1 METYQTLKIILLSN
15 SESGLGPT
23 LISEMESLATILNFK
38 RLTILQSSLPWNF
51 VGFLP
56 TPLEILGLHMYF
68 HFAKAIGNL
77 MISFNEK
84 VFFYFSI
91 FLF

>member
-1 METYQTLKIILLSN
+1 METYQTLKIIPLSN

-38 RLTILQSSLPWNF
+38 RLTIFQSSLPWNF
-51 VGFLP
+51 VRFLA

>member
-1 METYQTLKIILLSN
+1 METYQTLKIIPLSK

-23 LISEMESLATILNFK
+23 LIFEMESLATILNFK

-51 VGFLP
+51 VGFLA
-56 TPLEILGLHMYF
+56 TPLEILELHMYF
-68 HFAKAIGNL
+68 YFAKAIGNL
-77 MISFNEK
+77 MMSFNEK
-84 VFFYFSI
+84 DFFYFSI

>member
-51 VGFLP
+51 VGFLA
-56 TPLEILGLHMYF
+56 TPLEMLGLRMYF
-68 HFAKAIGNL
+68 YFAKAIGNL
-77 MISFNEK
+77 MMSFNEK